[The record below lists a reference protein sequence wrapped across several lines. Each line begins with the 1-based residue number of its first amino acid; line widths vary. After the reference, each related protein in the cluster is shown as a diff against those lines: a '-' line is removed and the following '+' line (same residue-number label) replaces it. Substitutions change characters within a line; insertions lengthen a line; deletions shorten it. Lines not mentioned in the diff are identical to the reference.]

1 VITLALLTTPLIGM
15 NLSYKNY
22 QTANVHQNN
31 NHHEKSPHTHHTHHL
46 NHHHGHH
53 QHVLAHNSHNLP
65 SGTVIHGTTNTVAPL
80 RKNNQE
86 QFTFSNSNSH
96 NGFNV
101 GDLNLGKTAT
111 IVSKKLFFI
120 FKKFII
126 NCFLQ

>member
-1 VITLALLTTPLIGM
+1 MKSFQMCLFYLTVITLALLTSPLLSM

-22 QTANVHQNN
+22 QSPNVHQNN
-31 NHHEKSPHTHHTHHL
+31 NHHQKSHHNHHSHHL
-46 NHHHGHH
+46 NDHGHH

-80 RKNNQE
+80 RKNNHHE

-111 IVSKKLFFI
+111 IVSKKL
-120 FKKFII
+120 
-126 NCFLQ
+126 L